1 MSRKKK
7 EVIEDYVLMDMAG
20 AHLQEA
26 LILYF
31 KDKFGDDFEVKYV
44 ELTKEKMKNNDV
56 LDHQDNEFKLF
67 VEFQREVK

>member
-20 AHLQEA
+20 VHLQEA

-44 ELTKEKMKNNDV
+44 ELTKEKIKNNDV

-67 VEFQREVK
+67 VEFAREVK